1 MKRIALLASLAAACT
16 FTACSKDDDP
26 KSASE
31 ILTGRSWVV
40 TSINEEIS
48 KGVAID
54 PYSSF
59 DDCFKDNQLKFN
71 AGRELVYDEGNT
83 KCDPQDPQSM
93 KGTWSLS
100 NNDKTLE
107 AKISMSDPNTGV
119 SIELDFG
126 GTIESIG
133 QNRFV
138 VTTVDNSSGDDH
150 TIRTTFS
157 AQ

>member
-40 TSINEEIS
+40 TSVHEEIG

-54 PYSSF
+54 SYSSLP
-59 DDCFKDNQLKFN
+59 DCYKDNQLKFN
-71 AGRELVYDEGNT
+71 GGRELIYDEGKT
-83 KCDPQDPQSM
+83 KCDPQDPQSI
-93 KGTWSLS
+93 KGTWSLT
-100 NNDKTLE
+100 NGDKTLD
-107 AKISMSDPNTGV
+107 AKVSFSDPG
-119 SIELDFG
+119 SGISLDIDFG

-133 QNRFV
+133 DNRFV
-138 VTTVDNSSGDDH
+138 VTTVDNSSGTDH